1 MSRVDK
7 SSKGAKKRPLAK
19 LYPNVRID
27 FFRGGLEMPKLSLY
41 GLIVAACTGCFG
53 VADAAY
59 LIKLKNGNEYVT
71 SRYWHD
77 GGQVMF
83 DTYDGVFG
91 IAKSF
96 VSKIEKTDQV
106 IKLATARD
114 PGEKFQA
121 DKLQKD
127 KEPDE
132 ARPATESKKREPD
145 DPIVGE
151 FKRLKE
157 KSKEVDGMLTEEIR
171 DLLKEIKA
179 FKDKMSGDSKLFIE
193 YGREFNDIHQI
204 SSAVEAAFNARR

>member
-7 SSKGAKKRPLAK
+7 SSKGVKKRPSAK

-27 FFRGGLEMPKLSLY
+27 SFRGELEMPKLALY

-106 IKLATARD
+106 IRLATID

-127 KEPDE
+127 KESEEPK
-132 ARPATESKKREPD
+132 PATESKKREPD

-151 FKRLKE
+151 FNRLKE

-171 DLLKEIKA
+171 ALLKEIKA
-179 FKDKMSGDSKLFIE
+179 FKNKMSDNSKLFVE
-193 YGREFNDIHQI
+193 YSREFNDIHEI
-204 SSAVEAAFNARR
+204 SSAVEAAFKARR

>member
-1 MSRVDK
+1 MRK
-7 SSKGAKKRPLAK
+7 LA
-19 LYPNVRID
+19 
-27 FFRGGLEMPKLSLY
+27 FC
-41 GLIVAACTGCFG
+41 GLIVAAYSGWLSA
-53 VADAAY
+53 ADATY
-59 LIKLKNGNEYVT
+59 VIKLKNGKEYVT
-71 SRYWHD
+71 TRYWHE
-77 GGQVMF
+77 GGQVRF
-83 DTYDGVFG
+83 DTYGGIFG
-91 IAKSF
+91 IERTF
-96 VSKIEKTDQV
+96 VNKIEKTDQV